1 MKLETPFIAMLISA
15 MAFTGLFTIFTS
27 MALEYGV
34 TYDASPLNTEYNQ
47 TTISE
52 AFDQVNSTKAEMDKI
67 NNDFYETTMDDT
79 GSLFGFFKFT
89 FKLGKQIFLNMGHL
103 KTMFL
108 ISGQI
113 LGVPG
118 VIVATFI
125 SVLLIV
131 FTVSVIMIIMGRVN
145 D

>member
-1 MKLETPFIAMLISA
+1 M
-15 MAFTGLFTIFTS
+15 
-27 MALEYGV
+27 
-34 TYDASPLNTEYNQ
+34 TYDASPLNTEHNQ
-47 TTISE
+47 TSIAK
-52 AFDQVNSTKAEMDKI
+52 AFDKVNSTKTEMDKI
-67 NNDFYETTMDDT
+67 NNDFYQTTMDDT

-89 FKLGKQIFLNMGHL
+89 WKLGKQIFLNMGNL
-103 KTMFL
+103 ITVFL

-125 SVLLIV
+125 SILLIT
-131 FTVSVIMIIMGRVN
+131 FTVSVIMILMGRVN